1 VVLKAALFDVGD
13 TLVEHWAPKEQL
25 NELLREAL
33 RREFGERRW
42 YDEFISGTSV
52 PGVSTDDALKQ
63 ETLRWYEDWFRNAQ
77 IGIDDVDL
85 ERLRVAMTVPLDLVS
100 TPVPGAFTA
109 VRWCRSKGLRVVLVT
124 NTLSRGDD
132 EVWEDWRRFGLAD
145 SIEGVV
151 SSHSVG
157 WQKPHRAIYDRALQI
172 AGARPEEA
180 FMVGDRLDADIL
192 GAKRLGMRAVWRRTE
207 HEQPKVDVEPD
218 AIVDDLTE
226 LPAVVGPWLGVR
238 SAQSSLSGRGGAA
251 TP

>member
-1 VVLKAALFDVGD
+1 
-13 TLVEHWAPKEQL
+13 
-25 NELLREAL
+25 
-33 RREFGERRW
+33 
-42 YDEFISGTSV
+42 
-52 PGVSTDDALKQ
+52 
-63 ETLRWYEDWFRNAQ
+63 
-77 IGIDDVDL
+77 
-85 ERLRVAMTVPLDLVS
+85 
-100 TPVPGAFTA
+100 
-109 VRWCRSKGLRVVLVT
+109 VLVT